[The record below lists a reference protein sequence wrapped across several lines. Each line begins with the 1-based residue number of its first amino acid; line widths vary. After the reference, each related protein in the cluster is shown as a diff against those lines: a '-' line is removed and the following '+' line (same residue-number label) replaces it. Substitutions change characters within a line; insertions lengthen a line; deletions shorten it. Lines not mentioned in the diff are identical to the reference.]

1 MKGMTGISEVW
12 EIFYIIKNI
21 FMQFLWGGGG
31 VVCMIEGWAVIN
43 SLLMQPVREPAR
55 APWWRKARLE
65 SKRKTQSICNLSLLG
80 MGYVC
85 MWNHI
90 LVCCLKRLLG
100 VKFCHMILAS
110 GYDWSQWG
118 SSVCIWGHSMTLP
131 ACFHSLYFCVMAPL
145 SRDNLNC
152 SFTSKAIC
160 KESFSCVS
168 FHSLSSP

>member
-1 MKGMTGISEVW
+1 MLCDFCGT
-12 EIFYIIKNI
+12 
-21 FMQFLWGGGG
+21 GG
-31 VVCMIEGWAVIN
+31 VYVRGLRVIN
-43 SLLMQPVREPAR
+43 SLWLLTVRDLQNLTSKSCLMKKSMAGKQVRNTKSLQP
-55 APWWRKARLE
+55 L
-65 SKRKTQSICNLSLLG
+65 TLG
-80 MGYVC
+80 NGVC
-85 MWNHI
+85 IWNHS

-131 ACFHSLYFCVMAPL
+131 ACFHSLYFCVTAPL

-152 SFTSKAIC
+152 SFTLDAIC
-160 KESFSCVS
+160 KESYSCVS